1 MRWLLFMVAFAAML
15 WWMMRRRSTAG
26 RSAQATPAL
35 RLVGGPPDEAE
46 DAAAGRP
53 LFDAIVA
60 ALRASGGDVEAIE
73 AGDWGYVAP
82 AKVAGEEVRLRLG
95 AHGSNGI
102 GRVWLLEIEGANGEA
117 ARAVEQAVQAI
128 EGVKILGWDD

>member
-1 MRWLLFMVAFAAML
+1 MRWLLFVVAFAVML
-15 WWMMRRRSTAG
+15 WWLMRRRSTAE
-26 RSAQATPAL
+26 RSTPAL

-53 LFDAIVA
+53 LLDAIATAV
-60 ALRASGGDVEAIE
+60 RAHGGDVDSIE
-73 AGDWGYVAP
+73 AVDWGYVAP
-82 AKVAGEEVRLRLG
+82 ATVAGETVRLKLG

-102 GRVWLLEIEGANGEA
+102 GRVWLLEIEGAGGDA

-128 EGVKILGWDD
+128 DGVKILGWDE